1 MGRWEEWR
9 SSFPRLWCALAA
21 VGGALGVGVPVG
33 GAWAQRVCPPA
44 IKGVIDWRWE
54 PELEAANAAHAQRT
68 EAAKGSERG
77 KVKH

>member
-1 MGRWEEWR
+1 MGGVAFVFPTFVVRAGR
-9 SSFPRLWCALAA
+9 SGR
-21 VGGALGVGVPVG
+21 GAGRVGVPVG
-33 GAWAQRVCPPA
+33 GAWTQRVCPPA